1 MALIDSHRTSA
12 STSNPTL
19 VDDGTPAGHPTP
31 AGEPPS
37 AEATSPEPT
46 AAATTAEAVGDEAA
60 SQEQPDLFPRA
71 QRVEKA
77 APANNCA
84 TLEAIGR
91 LVVAWGHLEHTTAEK
106 LAGMRQSF
114 GDVRAVGGRS
124 RPTMRKLL
132 AELRALVAM
141 RDRHDKQVLSAIA
154 EIDGTLQR
162 IAQFR
167 QLVIDGAQLF
177 RGQAVICHDL
187 KNMIHDI
194 GPDDLA
200 REAAQL
206 ERIRCQIA
214 AL

>member
-31 AGEPPS
+31 AGEPSP
-37 AEATSPEPT
+37 ADANSPELT
-46 AAATTAEAVGDEAA
+46 AAVASESVGDESAT
-60 SQEQPDLFPRA
+60 QEQPDLFPGA
-71 QRVEKA
+71 QRAEKA
-77 APANNCA
+77 EVANNGA

-114 GDVRAVGGRS
+114 GDARAVGGRS
-124 RPTMRKLL
+124 RPTMQKLL

-141 RDRHDKQVLSAIA
+141 RDRHDKQVLSIIA

-162 IAQFR
+162 TAQLR

-177 RGQAVICHDL
+177 RGQTVICHDL
-187 KNMIHDI
+187 KNMPHDI

-200 REAAQL
+200 RAAAQL

-214 AL
+214 TL